1 MVITKIQ
8 AATDVKIITRLAA
21 YIRVSS
27 DSEDQLHSFS
37 AQYRYY
43 NSIAANSDD
52 TILID
57 IYADEG
63 ITGTCTDK
71 RDEFNRMMNDARK
84 HKFDRIIVK
93 SVTRFARNTKD
104 CLEAVRELKQLGIS
118 VYFEE
123 NNIDTNKTEG
133 ETLITLLGMV
143 AQNESLSISKN
154 LRWSIQKSMQ
164 NGTYTNGSPAYGYN
178 YDNSQLFI
186 DENNA
191 ETVKRIFDDFLNGLG
206 LRTIADNLTDETGIQ
221 WYAATISYIL
231 TNEKYIGDSV
241 LHKYYTSETLPFVK
255 RQNRGEQPKY
265 YAQETHE
272 PIIDKETFRK
282 VQELIISRRPTERS
296 YGTQYTFTRKIN
308 CGHCGYLF
316 KRINIRDK
324 AYWICNKHSKNADL
338 CPVRSIPEE
347 LLKDAYIRMFN
358 KLKRF
363 GDKIISSA
371 VSQLEDLIMKKQ
383 CGNQKI
389 LSARGELIAAREKM
403 NQITR
408 LHSSGILSD
417 DIYNAQKKEIEAKIM
432 RLKELMTAS
441 CDTDGIVSTL
451 DKLSDLMDILDEH
464 EVMTEFDET
473 VFGLMTE
480 KMTAMSEKEV
490 VFRLIGGVEFTET
503 VERR

>member
-27 DSEDQLHSFS
+27 DSDDQLHSFS

-43 NSIAANSDD
+43 NQIAANSTD

-154 LRWSIQKSMQ
+154 MRWGIQKRMQ
-164 NGTYTNGSPAYGYN
+164 NGSYASGSAPFGYI
-178 YDNSQLFI
+178 Y
-186 DENNA
+186 ENNHLIINEQEA
-191 ETVKRIFDDFLNGLG
+191 IIVRKIFDLYKNGVRSDEIAELLTQETTVRWHG
-206 LRTIADNLTDETGIQ
+206 KTIR
-221 WYAATISYIL
+221 YIL
-231 TNEKYIGDSV
+231 SNERYIGDSMFQ
-241 LHKYYTSETLPFVK
+241 KEFTTDTLPFK
-255 RQNRGEQPKY
+255 SKKNRGEKPKY
-265 YAQETHE
+265 YVENTHA
-272 PIIDKETFRK
+272 PIIDKETFNA
-282 VQELIISRRPTERS
+282 VQRLLKQRNNPIFQGNKYI
-296 YGTQYTFTRKIN
+296 FTKMIK
-308 CGHCGYLF
+308 CGYCEHFF
-316 KRINIRDK
+316 KRITTNKVI
-324 AYWICNKHSKNADL
+324 YWTCDNHNENAKN
-338 CPVRSIPEE
+338 CPMKPIPETAIQ
-347 LLKDAYIRMFN
+347 DAYIRVFN
-358 KLKRF
+358 KLKCF
-363 GDKIISSA
+363 GQEIIAPA
-371 VSQLEDLIMKKQ
+371 VGQLEDLIIKKQ
-383 CGNQKI
+383 CGNQQI
-389 LSARGELIAAREKM
+389 LTSRTELMAAREKM

-408 LHSSGILSD
+408 LHSNGILSD

-432 RLKELMTAS
+432 RLKELMTAA
-441 CDTDGIVSTL
+441 CDTDGIISTL
-451 DKLSDLMDILDEH
+451 DKLSDLMDILNEH
-464 EVMTEFDET
+464 EVMTEFDEA
-473 VFGLMTE
+473 VFGLTVE
-480 KMTAMSEKEV
+480 KMTALSETKI

-503 VERR
+503 IERR

>member
-71 RDEFNRMMNDARK
+71 RDEFNRMMSDARK

-154 LRWSIQKSMQ
+154 LRWSIQKRMQ
-164 NGTYTNGSPAYGYN
+164 EGTYVNSNVPFGYR
-178 YDNSQLFI
+178 YIDRTYII
-186 DENNA
+186 DE
-191 ETVKRIFDDFLNGLG
+191 EESKIVKQMFDLYLNGNGFLAISQI
-206 LRTIADNLTDETGIQ
+206 LYEQTGIF
-221 WYAATISYIL
+221 WYKRRIRHIL
-231 TNEKYIGDSV
+231 TNEKYIGDTIYQ
-241 LHKYYTSETLPFVK
+241 KRYTTDTFPFQKK
-255 RQNRGEQPKY
+255 RNRGEKEQY
-265 YAQETHE
+265 YAYQTHKA
-272 PIIDKETFRK
+272 IIDKEIFDK
-282 VQELIISRRPTERS
+282 VQELLKKRDKP
-296 YGTQYTFTRKIN
+296 YNNTQYYTFTQKIVCNN
-308 CGHCGYLF
+308 CKHIF
-316 KRINIRDK
+316 KRKLINK
-324 AYWICNKHSKNADL
+324 KVYWVCNWHDESADN
-338 CPVRSIPEE
+338 CSIKPIPEIA
-347 LLKDAYIRMFN
+347 LQNAYTRMFN
-358 KLKRF
+358 KLKRYN
-363 GDKIISSA
+363 DTTIKSSPP
-371 VSQLEDLIMKKQ
+371 
-383 CGNQKI
+383 
-389 LSARGELIAAREKM
+389 LSASLR
-403 NQITR
+403 T
-408 LHSSGILSD
+408 
-417 DIYNAQKKEIEAKIM
+417 
-432 RLKELMTAS
+432 
-441 CDTDGIVSTL
+441 
-451 DKLSDLMDILDEH
+451 
-464 EVMTEFDET
+464 
-473 VFGLMTE
+473 
-480 KMTAMSEKEV
+480 
-490 VFRLIGGVEFTET
+490 
-503 VERR
+503 

>member
-27 DSEDQLHSFS
+27 DSDDQLHSFS

-43 NSIAANSDD
+43 NQIAANSTD

-154 LRWSIQKSMQ
+154 MRWGIQKRMQ
-164 NGTYTNGSPAYGYN
+164 NGSYASGSAPFGYI
-178 YDNSQLFI
+178 Y
-186 DENNA
+186 ENNHLIINEQEA
-191 ETVKRIFDDFLNGLG
+191 IIVRKIFDLYKNGVRSDEIAELLTQETTVRWHG
-206 LRTIADNLTDETGIQ
+206 KTIR
-221 WYAATISYIL
+221 YIL
-231 TNEKYIGDSV
+231 SNERYIGDSMFQ
-241 LHKYYTSETLPFVK
+241 KEFTTDTLPFK
-255 RQNRGEQPKY
+255 SKKNRGEKPKY
-265 YAQETHE
+265 YVENTHA
-272 PIIDKETFRK
+272 PIIDKETFNA
-282 VQELIISRRPTERS
+282 VQRLLKQRNNPIFQGNKYI
-296 YGTQYTFTRKIN
+296 FTKMIK
-308 CGHCGYLF
+308 CGYCEHFF
-316 KRINIRDK
+316 KRITTNKVI
-324 AYWICNKHSKNADL
+324 YWTCDNHNENAKN
-338 CPVRSIPEE
+338 CPMKPIPETAIQ
-347 LLKDAYIRMFN
+347 DAYIRVFN
-358 KLKRF
+358 KLKRV
-363 GDKIISSA
+363 GDKIISPA
-371 VSQLEDLIMKKQ
+371 ISQLEALIMKKQ
-383 CGNQKI
+383 CGNKQI

-408 LHSSGILSD
+408 LHSNGILSD
-417 DIYNAQKKEIEAKIM
+417 DIYNTQKKEIEAKMM
-432 RLKELMTAS
+432 RLKELMTAA
-441 CDTDGIVSTL
+441 CDTDSIVITL
-451 DKLSDLMDILDEH
+451 DKLSDLMDILSERD
-464 EVMTEFDET
+464 VMTEFDEA
-473 VFGLMTE
+473 VFGLAVE
-480 KMTAMSEKEV
+480 KITALSENEI
-490 VFRLIGGVEFTET
+490 VFTLIGGVEFKET
-503 VERR
+503 IERR

>member
-1 MVITKIQ
+1 MVVTKIQ

-43 NSIAANSDD
+43 NNIAANSTD

-71 RDEFNRMMNDARK
+71 RDEFNRMMSDARK

-154 LRWSIQKSMQ
+154 LRWGIQKSMQ

-178 YDNSQLFI
+178 YDKSQLFI
-186 DENNA
+186 DEHNA
-191 ETVKRIFDDFLNGLG
+191 IIVKRIFNDFLNGLG
-206 LRTIADNLTDETGIQ
+206 IQTIAENLTEETGRK
-221 WYAATISYIL
+221 WYAPTISYIL
-231 TNEKYIGDSV
+231 TNEKYVGDSMF
-241 LHKYYTSETLPFVK
+241 HKYCTSETLPFIK
-255 RQNRGEQPKY
+255 RQNKGEQPKY
-265 YAQETHE
+265 YVHNTHI
-272 PIIDKETFRK
+272 PIIDNEIFIK
-282 VQELIISRRPTERS
+282 VQDLIKSRKPVDRE
-296 YGTQYTFTRKIN
+296 YGQQYTFSKKLICGY
-308 CGHCGYLF
+308 CGHSF
-316 KRINIRDK
+316 KRTVIRGK
-324 AYWICNKHSKNADL
+324 AYWICNRHSKSAKL
-338 CPVRSIPEE
+338 CPVKSIPED
-347 LLKDAYIRMFN
+347 LLMSAFVRMFN

-363 GDKIISSA
+363 GDKIISPA
-371 VSQLEDLIMKKQ
+371 ISQLEDLIMKKQ
-383 CGNQKI
+383 CGNKQM

-408 LHSSGILSD
+408 LHSSVILSD

-432 RLKELMTAS
+432 RLKDLMTAA
-441 CDTDGIVSTL
+441 CDTDSIVSTL
-451 DKLSDLMDILDEH
+451 DKLSDLMDTLNEH
-464 EVMTEFDET
+464 EVMTEFDEA
-473 VFGLMTE
+473 VFGLTVE
-480 KMTAMSEKEV
+480 KMTALSETEI
-490 VFRLIGGVEFTET
+490 VFRLIGGVEFTEII
-503 VERR
+503 ERR

>member
-27 DSEDQLHSFS
+27 DSDDQIHSFS

-43 NSIAANSDD
+43 NNIAANSTD

-84 HKFDRIIVK
+84 HKFDRVIVK

-133 ETLITLLGMV
+133 ETLITLFGMV

-154 LRWSIQKSMQ
+154 MRWGIQKRMQ
-164 NGTYTNGSPAYGYN
+164 NGTYINCSSAYGYR
-178 YDNSQLFI
+178 YEDRKHLV
-186 DENNA
+186 DEPA
-191 ETVKRIFDDFLNGLG
+191 ADTVRRIFSDYLSGSG
-206 LRTIADNLTDETGIQ
+206 VKEIAEALEEETGET
-221 WYAATISYIL
+221 WHATKIRYIL
-231 TNEKYIGDSV
+231 GNERYIGDSMFQK
-241 LHKYYTSETLPFVK
+241 KYNTETLPFRKK
-255 RQNRGEQPKY
+255 RNRGELPRY
-265 YAQETHE
+265 YVEGTQE
-272 PIIDKETFRK
+272 PIINRETFNA
-282 VQELIISRRPTERS
+282 VQELLKQRENNNPQ
-296 YGTQYTFTRKIN
+296 GHQYIFTKKIVCSH
-308 CGHCGYLF
+308 CGHSF
-316 KRINIRDK
+316 KRVVIK
-324 AYWICNKHSKNADL
+324 GVVYWVCNYHNKNSKN
-338 CPVRSIPEE
+338 CPMKPIPETAIQ
-347 LLKDAYIRMFN
+347 DAYIRMFN

-363 GDKIISSA
+363 GQEIISPA

-383 CGNQKI
+383 CGNQQI
-389 LSARGELIAAREKM
+389 LISRGELTAAREKM

-408 LHSSGILSD
+408 LHSNGILSD

-432 RLKELMTAS
+432 RLKELMTAA
-441 CDTDGIVSTL
+441 CDTDRIISTL

-464 EVMTEFDET
+464 EVMAEFDEAM
-473 VFGLMTE
+473 FGLTIE
-480 KMTAMSEKEV
+480 KITALSENEIM
-490 VFRLIGGVEFTET
+490 FRLIGDVEFKET
-503 VERR
+503 IERR

>member
-43 NSIAANSDD
+43 NNIATNSDD

-104 CLEAVRELKQLGIS
+104 CLEAIRELKHLGIS

-123 NNIDTNKTEG
+123 NNIDTNKTDG
-133 ETLITLLGMV
+133 ETLVTLLGMV
-143 AQNESLSISKN
+143 AQNESISMSKN
-154 LRWSIQKSMQ
+154 LRWSIQKRMQ
-164 NGTYTNGSPAYGYN
+164 DGTYINRSSAYGYE
-178 YDNSQLFI
+178 YKDGKHIQK
-186 DENNA
+186 DADA
-191 ETVKRIFDDFLNGLG
+191 EIVQRIFKYYLNGYG
-206 LRTIADNLTDETGIQ
+206 FKAISRIMTEETKETWHPSKIR
-221 WYAATISYIL
+221 YIL
-231 TNEKYIGDSV
+231 TNERYIGDS
-241 LHKYYTSETLPFVK
+241 LFQKKYTGESFPFVLK
-255 RQNRGEQPKY
+255 ENHGEADQY
-265 YAQETHE
+265 YVRDTQAA
-272 PIIDKETFRK
+272 IIDKGTFDA
-282 VQELIISRRPTERS
+282 VQRLYTSREKKGKS
-296 YGTQYTFTRKIN
+296 ASNYSFSKMIKCN
-308 CGHCGYLF
+308 ICGYGF
-316 KRINIRDK
+316 KRVIKNHVP
-324 AYWICNKHSKNADL
+324 YWVCDNHDENADN
-338 CPVRSIPEE
+338 CPVKPIPEDA
-347 LLKDAYIRMFN
+347 LQDAYIRMFN

-363 GDKIISSA
+363 GDKILDPAIH
-371 VSQLEDLIMKKQ
+371 QLEDLIVKKQ
-383 CGNQKI
+383 CGNKQI
-389 LSARGELIAAREKM
+389 LTARSELIATREKM

-417 DIYNAQKKEIEAKIM
+417 DIYNAQKKEVEAKIL
-432 RLKELMTAS
+432 RLKKLMTAA
-441 CDTDGIVSTL
+441 CNTDDIVSTA
-451 DKLSDLMDILDEH
+451 DKLSDLMDIIDKH
-464 EVMTEFDET
+464 EIMKVFDESA
-473 VFGLMTE
+473 FGLTVE
-480 KMTAMSEKEV
+480 KMTALSETRI

>member
-1 MVITKIQ
+1 MVVTKIQ

-63 ITGTCTDK
+63 ITGTCTEK

-84 HKFDRIIVK
+84 HKFDRVIVK

-123 NNIDTNKTEG
+123 NNIETNKTEG

-154 LRWSIQKSMQ
+154 MRWGIQKRMQ
-164 NGTYTNGSPAYGYN
+164 EGRYINSTAPFGYKYIDRTYV
-178 YDNSQLFI
+178 I
-186 DENNA
+186 DEQEA
-191 ETVKRIFDDFLNGLG
+191 EIVKQIFDLYLKGYGFLAISQIL
-206 LRTIADNLTDETGIQ
+206 EKQTGAV
-221 WYAATISYIL
+221 WHKRRLWHLL
-231 TNEKYIGDSV
+231 TNEKYIGDT
-241 LHKYYTSETLPFVK
+241 LYQKRYTTDTLPFK
-255 RQNRGEQPKY
+255 LKYNKGEKPQY
-265 YAQETHE
+265 YVHQTHE
-272 PIIDKETFRK
+272 AIIDIDSFNA
-282 VQELIISRRPTERS
+282 VQELLKKKETPYTPPTE
-296 YGTQYTFTRKIN
+296 YAFTKMIE
-308 CGHCGYLF
+308 CSHCHRVF
-316 KRINIRDK
+316 KRKVINHKIYWACNAHDEK
-324 AYWICNKHSKNADL
+324 AEN
-338 CPVRSIPEE
+338 CPIKPIPETAIQN
-347 LLKDAYIRMFN
+347 AYTRMFN

-363 GDKIISSA
+363 SKEIISPA
-371 VSQLEDLIMKKQ
+371 VSQLEDLIIKKQ
-383 CGNQKI
+383 CGNQQI
-389 LSARGELIAAREKM
+389 LSARTELIAAREKM

-408 LHSSGILSD
+408 LHSNGILSA

-432 RLKELMTAS
+432 RLKELMTAA
-441 CDTDGIVSTL
+441 CDTDGIVNTL
-451 DKLSDLMDILDEH
+451 DKLSDLMDILNEH
-464 EVMTEFDET
+464 EVMTEFNEA
-473 VFGLMTE
+473 VFGLTVE
-480 KMTAMSEKEV
+480 KITALSENEI
-490 VFRLIGGVEFTET
+490 VFILIGGVEFTET

>member
-27 DSEDQLHSFS
+27 DSEDQRHSFS

-154 LRWSIQKSMQ
+154 MRWGIQKRMQ
-164 NGTYTNGSPAYGYN
+164 NGTYITSSAPFGYDYQDKQITINVSDAQIIKQIYDLYLAGNG
-178 YDNSQLFI
+178 I
-186 DENNA
+186 DAITKILTEQTQRKWYFS
-191 ETVKRIFDDFLNGLG
+191 TVR
-206 LRTIADNLTDETGIQ
+206 
-221 WYAATISYIL
+221 YIL
-231 TNEKYIGDSV
+231 RNEKYIGDSIYQ
-241 LHKYYTSETLPFVK
+241 KTYTSEMLPFE
-255 RQNRGEQPKY
+255 RQLNNGKKEKY
-265 YAQETHE
+265 YVEDTHE
-272 PIIDKETFRK
+272 KIIDEDTFSK
-282 VQELIISRRPTERS
+282 VQKLINSRQRVCTRQKRLFTDLIVCGQCGRS
-296 YGTQYTFTRKIN
+296 FRRTVKNYKV
-308 CGHCGYLF
+308 
-316 KRINIRDK
+316 
-324 AYWICNKHSKNADL
+324 YWVCRNHDENKNKCSVM
-338 CPVRSIPEE
+338 PIPEIA
-347 LLKDAYIRMFN
+347 LQNAYIRMFN

-363 GDKIISSA
+363 GNKIISPA
-371 VSQLEDLIMKKQ
+371 ISQFEDLIMKKQ
-383 CGNQKI
+383 CGNKQM
-389 LSARGELIAAREKM
+389 LSARGELIAAREKK

-432 RLKELMTAS
+432 RLKDLMTAA
-441 CDTDGIVSTL
+441 CDTDSIVSTL
-451 DKLSDLMDILDEH
+451 DKLSDLMDILNEH
-464 EVMTEFDET
+464 EVMTEFDEA
-473 VFGLMTE
+473 VFGLTVE
-480 KMTAMSEKEV
+480 KMTALSETEI
-490 VFRLIGGVEFTET
+490 VFRLIGGVEFTEII
-503 VERR
+503 ERR

>member
-27 DSEDQLHSFS
+27 DSEDQKHSFS

-43 NSIAANSDD
+43 NNIAANSDD

-71 RDEFNRMMNDARK
+71 RNEFNRMMNDARK
-84 HKFDRIIVK
+84 HKFDRVIVK

-154 LRWSIQKSMQ
+154 MRWGIQKRMQ
-164 NGTYTNGSPAYGYN
+164 NGTYINRSSAYGYR
-178 YDNSQLFI
+178 YEDRKHI
-186 DENNA
+186 VDETA
-191 ETVKRIFDDFLNGLG
+191 VETVRRIFSNYLKGSG
-206 LRTIADNLTDETGIQ
+206 VKEIAEALTEETGEV
-221 WYAATISYIL
+221 WHATKIRYIL
-231 TNEKYIGDSV
+231 GNERYIGDSMFQ
-241 LHKYYTSETLPFVK
+241 KKYTSEMLPFKKK
-255 RQNRGEQPKY
+255 RNKGELPRY
-265 YAQETHE
+265 YVEGTQEAV
-272 PIIDKETFRK
+272 IDKDTFNA
-282 VQELIISRRPTERS
+282 VQKLLKKRENNTPQ
-296 YGTQYTFTRKIN
+296 GQQYIFTKMIVCSN
-308 CGHCGYLF
+308 CGHSF
-316 KRINIRDK
+316 KRAVINGK
-324 AYWICNKHSKNADL
+324 VYWVCNYHNHNAKN
-338 CPVRSIPEE
+338 CPMKPIPETAIQN
-347 LLKDAYIRMFN
+347 AYVKMFN

-363 GDKIISSA
+363 GKEIISPA
-371 VSQLEDLIMKKQ
+371 VSQLEDLIMKEQ
-383 CGNQKI
+383 CGNQQI
-389 LSARGELIAAREKM
+389 LAARGEIIAAREKM

-408 LHSSGILSD
+408 LHSNGILSD
-417 DIYNAQKKEIEAKIM
+417 DIYNAQKKEIEAKMM
-432 RLKELMTAS
+432 RLKEMMTAAT
-441 CDTDGIVSTL
+441 DTDGIVSTL

-464 EVMTEFDET
+464 EVMAEFDET
-473 VFGLMTE
+473 VFGLTVE
-480 KMTAMSEKEV
+480 KMTALSENEI
-490 VFRLIGGVEFTET
+490 VFRLIGGVEFTEII
-503 VERR
+503 ERR

>member
-43 NSIAANSDD
+43 NSIAANNDD

-154 LRWSIQKSMQ
+154 MRWGIQKRMQ
-164 NGTYTNGSPAYGYN
+164 EGRYINSTAPFGYKYIDRTYV
-178 YDNSQLFI
+178 I
-186 DENNA
+186 DEQEA
-191 ETVKRIFDDFLNGLG
+191 EIVKQIFD
-206 LRTIADNLTDETGIQ
+206 
-221 WYAATISYIL
+221 
-231 TNEKYIGDSV
+231 
-241 LHKYYTSETLPFVK
+241 
-255 RQNRGEQPKY
+255 
-265 YAQETHE
+265 
-272 PIIDKETFRK
+272 
-282 VQELIISRRPTERS
+282 
-296 YGTQYTFTRKIN
+296 
-308 CGHCGYLF
+308 
-316 KRINIRDK
+316 
-324 AYWICNKHSKNADL
+324 
-338 CPVRSIPEE
+338 
-347 LLKDAYIRMFN
+347 
-358 KLKRF
+358 
-363 GDKIISSA
+363 
-371 VSQLEDLIMKKQ
+371 
-383 CGNQKI
+383 
-389 LSARGELIAAREKM
+389 
-403 NQITR
+403 
-408 LHSSGILSD
+408 
-417 DIYNAQKKEIEAKIM
+417 
-432 RLKELMTAS
+432 
-441 CDTDGIVSTL
+441 
-451 DKLSDLMDILDEH
+451 
-464 EVMTEFDET
+464 
-473 VFGLMTE
+473 
-480 KMTAMSEKEV
+480 
-490 VFRLIGGVEFTET
+490 
-503 VERR
+503 

>member
-43 NSIAANSDD
+43 NSIASNSDD

-154 LRWSIQKSMQ
+154 MRWGIQKRMQ
-164 NGTYTNGSPAYGYN
+164 NGTYINNSSAYGYRYEN
-178 YDNSQLFI
+178 RKHLI
-186 DENNA
+186 DEPAADTVRRIFADYLNGIGIRDIAENLERETGDKWNA
-191 ETVKRIFDDFLNGLG
+191 TKVRYILSNERYTGDSILNKRYTTDMLPFKRIM
-206 LRTIADNLTDETGIQ
+206 
-221 WYAATISYIL
+221 
-231 TNEKYIGDSV
+231 
-241 LHKYYTSETLPFVK
+241 
-255 RQNRGEQPKY
+255 NRGEREQY
-265 YAQETHE
+265 YVYGTQES
-272 PIIDKETFRK
+272 IIDKKTFEA
-282 VQELIISRRPTERS
+282 VQTLLTHRDKNSH
-296 YGTQYTFTRKIN
+296 QVNQHTFTKMIVCSLCNHSFKKVVVNNISYWVCNHHNHNAKN
-308 CGHCGYLF
+308 CPM
-316 KRINIRDK
+316 K
-324 AYWICNKHSKNADL
+324 
-338 CPVRSIPEE
+338 PIPEIALQE
-347 LLKDAYIRMFN
+347 AYIRMFN

-363 GDKIISSA
+363 RGKIIAPA
-371 VSQLEDLIMKKQ
+371 VNQLEDLIVKKQ
-383 CGNQKI
+383 CGNKQI

-417 DIYNAQKKEIEAKIM
+417 DIYNVQKKEIEAKIM
-432 RLKELMTAS
+432 RLKELMTAA
-441 CDTDGIVSTL
+441 CDTDDIVSTL
-451 DKLSDLMDILDEH
+451 DKLSDLMDILNDREI
-464 EVMTEFDET
+464 MTEFDET
-473 VFGLMTE
+473 VFGITVE
-480 KMTAMSEKEV
+480 KMTALSENEI
-490 VFRLIGGVEFTET
+490 VFRLIGGVEVKET

>member
-1 MVITKIQ
+1 MVVTKIQ

-27 DSEDQLHSFS
+27 DSDDQLHSFS

-43 NSIAANSDD
+43 NQIAANSTD

-84 HKFDRIIVK
+84 HKFDRVIVK

-123 NNIDTNKTEG
+123 NNIDTNKTDG
-133 ETLITLLGMV
+133 EAMITLLGMV

-154 LRWSIQKSMQ
+154 MRWGIQKRMQ
-164 NGTYTNGSPAYGYN
+164 NGTYINHSSAYGYR
-178 YDNSQLFI
+178 YEDRKHLI
-186 DENNA
+186 DEPA
-191 ETVKRIFDDFLNGLG
+191 ADTVRRIFSDYLNGLG
-206 LRTIADNLTDETGIQ
+206 VQTIAETLSEETGES
-221 WYAATISYIL
+221 WNYTKVRYIL
-231 TNEKYIGDSV
+231 GNERYIGDS
-241 LHKYYTSETLPFVK
+241 LFQKKYNTDTLPFK
-255 RQNRGEQPKY
+255 KKLNKGELPRY
-265 YAQETHE
+265 YVEGTQE
-272 PIIDKETFRK
+272 PIIDRDTFNS
-282 VQELIISRRPTERS
+282 VQELLKRRENNNPQG
-296 YGTQYTFTRKIN
+296 YQYIFTKKIVCSH
-308 CGHCGYLF
+308 CGHSF
-316 KRINIRDK
+316 KRIVIK
-324 AYWICNKHSKNADL
+324 GIVYWVCNYHNKNSKN
-338 CPVRSIPEE
+338 CPMKPIPETAIQ
-347 LLKDAYIRMFN
+347 DAYIRMFN

-363 GDKIISSA
+363 GQEIISPA
-371 VSQLEDLIMKKQ
+371 IGQLEDLIMKKQ
-383 CGNQKI
+383 CGNQQI
-389 LSARGELIAAREKM
+389 LASRTELMAAREKM

-408 LHSSGILSD
+408 LHSGGLFSD

-432 RLKELMTAS
+432 RLKDLMTAA

-451 DKLSDLMDILDEH
+451 DKLSDLMDILNEH

-473 VFGLMTE
+473 VFGLMVE
-480 KMTAMSEKEV
+480 KITALSEKEI

-503 VERR
+503 IERR

>member
-27 DSEDQLHSFS
+27 DSEDQQHSFS

-43 NSIAANSDD
+43 NSIAADNDD

-71 RDEFNRMMNDARK
+71 RDEFKRMMSDARK

-123 NNIDTNKTEG
+123 NNIDTNKNEG

-154 LRWSIQKSMQ
+154 LRWGIQKRMQ
-164 NGTYTNGSPAYGYN
+164 DGTYINRSSAYGYR
-178 YDNSQLFI
+178 YEDRKHI
-186 DENNA
+186 VDEA
-191 ETVKRIFDDFLNGLG
+191 AVETVRRIFSDYLKGSG
-206 LRTIADNLTDETGIQ
+206 VKEIAEALTEETGEK
-221 WYAATISYIL
+221 WNATKVRYIL
-231 TNEKYIGDSV
+231 GNERYIGNSMFQ
-241 LHKYYTSETLPFVK
+241 KKYTSEMLPFKKK
-255 RQNRGEQPKY
+255 RNKGELPRY
-265 YAQETHE
+265 YVEGTQEA
-272 PIIDKETFRK
+272 IIDKDTFNA
-282 VQELIISRRPTERS
+282 VQELLKQRENNTPQ
-296 YGTQYTFTRKIN
+296 GHQYIFTKMIVCSN
-308 CGHCGYLF
+308 CGHSF
-316 KRINIRDK
+316 KRAVINVK
-324 AYWICNKHSKNADL
+324 VYWVCNYHNHNAKN
-338 CPVRSIPEE
+338 CPMKPIPEAAIQ
-347 LLKDAYIRMFN
+347 DAYRRMFN

-363 GDKIISSA
+363 GDKIIA
-371 VSQLEDLIMKKQ
+371 PAITQLEDLIVKKQ
-383 CGNQKI
+383 CGNKQI
-389 LSARGELIAAREKM
+389 LSARGELIATREKM

-432 RLKELMTAS
+432 RLKDLMTAA
-441 CDTDGIVSTL
+441 CDTDNIVGTA
-451 DKLSDLMDILDEH
+451 DKLSDLMDILSEH
-464 EVMTEFDET
+464 DIMTEFDEQVFRLT
-473 VFGLMTE
+473 VE
-480 KMTAMSEKEV
+480 KMTALSETEV
-490 VFRLIGGVEFTET
+490 VFRLIGGVEFTEII
-503 VERR
+503 ERR

>member
-1 MVITKIQ
+1 MVVTKIQ

-27 DSEDQLHSFS
+27 DSDDQLHSFS

-43 NSIAANSDD
+43 NQIAANSTD

-71 RDEFNRMMNDARK
+71 RDEFNRMMSDARK

-154 LRWSIQKSMQ
+154 MRWGIQKRMQ
-164 NGTYTNGSPAYGYN
+164 NGTYINRSSAYGYR
-178 YDNSQLFI
+178 YEDRKHI
-186 DENNA
+186 VDELA
-191 ETVKRIFDDFLNGLG
+191 VDTVRRIFSDYLNGMG
-206 LRTIADNLTDETGIQ
+206 VQTIAEMLSEETGES
-221 WYAATISYIL
+221 WNYTKVRYIL
-231 TNEKYIGDSV
+231 GNERYIGDS
-241 LHKYYTSETLPFVK
+241 LFQKKYTTEMLPFKKK
-255 RQNRGEQPKY
+255 RNNGELPRY
-265 YAQETHE
+265 YVEGTQEA
-272 PIIDKETFRK
+272 IIDKNTFNA
-282 VQELIISRRPTERS
+282 VQELLKLRENTTPQ
-296 YGTQYTFTRKIN
+296 GNQYIFTKKIVCNN
-308 CGHCGYLF
+308 CGHAFRRTVVGG
-316 KRINIRDK
+316 KN
-324 AYWICNKHSKNADL
+324 YWVCRKHNENAKN
-338 CPVRSIPEE
+338 CPIKPIPETA
-347 LLKDAYIRMFN
+347 LQNAYIRMFN

-363 GDKIISSA
+363 GDKIISPA
-371 VSQLEDLIMKKQ
+371 ISQLEALIMKKQ
-383 CGNQKI
+383 CGNKQI

-408 LHSSGILSD
+408 LRSSRILSD

-432 RLKELMTAS
+432 RLKELMTAA
-441 CDTDGIVSTL
+441 CDTDDIVSTL
-451 DKLSDLMDILDEH
+451 DKLSDLMDILNEYDI
-464 EVMTEFDET
+464 MTGFDET
-473 VFGLMTE
+473 VFGLMVE
-480 KMTAMSEKEV
+480 KMIALSENEI
-490 VFRLIGGVEFTET
+490 VFRLIGGVEFTEII
-503 VERR
+503 ERR